1 MQKNSIQTLS
11 KLAIPLKSKGRFFKE
26 KETHLR
32 SDFQRDRDRIIHST
46 AFRRLK
52 HKTQVFV
59 NTSGDHFR
67 TRITH
72 SLEVAQ
78 IARTLS
84 KFFNLNEDLC
94 ETLSLAHDLGHTPF
108 GHAGEEALNDCMKK
122 FGGFDHNIQTLRIIL
137 FLENRYYDFRGL
149 NLTFETLDGLIK
161 HNGPIKNLRKFKK
174 ILKLSYFKKKIK
186 FSLSPSL
193 EAQLASISD
202 DIAYNSHDLEDGL
215 KANLFNLRDLENIP
229 VLNKIL
235 GKNII
240 KKKIKLSQN
249 PSLEA
254 QIASI
259 SDDIAYNS
267 HDLEDGLKSNLFDL
281 TDLENIPVLK
291 DIIFNHKKKIKIF
304 SLDLVIRQIIR
315 EIINEMVKDI
325 IKTTK
330 KNIIKH
336 KIKKIKDIYI
346 SHYPIVSFSNEM
358 GEFDKEIKKFLKK
371 NMYYHKSVKENTD
384 QGKKIIKNLFVNIMK
399 NPVKYLNVS
408 NYEKPNIERSVC
420 DFIAGMTDRYAI
432 NLYKKIK

>member
-1 MQKNSIQTLS
+1 MQKNSRQVLS
-11 KLAIPLKSKGRFFKE
+11 KLAVPIKSKGRFFHE
-26 KETHLR
+26 KKTSLR

-59 NTSGDHFR
+59 NTTGDHYR

-72 SLEVAQ
+72 SLEVSQ

-84 KFFNLNEDLC
+84 KYFLLNEDLS

-108 GHAGEEALNDCMKK
+108 GHAGEDALNECMKK
-122 FGGFDHNIQTLRIIL
+122 FGGFDHNIQTIRIIL
-137 FLENRYYDFRGL
+137 FLENRYYKFKGL
-149 NLTFETLDGLIK
+149 NLTLETLDGLLK
-161 HNGPIKNLRKFKK
+161 HNGPVK
-174 ILKLSYFKKKIK
+174 
-186 FSLSPSL
+186 
-193 EAQLASISD
+193 
-202 DIAYNSHDLEDGL
+202 DLD
-215 KANLFNLRDLENIP
+215 K
-229 VLNKIL
+229 LNKIL
-235 GKNII
+235 GKNILN
-240 KKKIKLSQN
+240 KKINLLQN

-281 TDLENIPVLK
+281 TDLEKIPVLQ
-291 DIIFNHKKKIKIF
+291 DIVLSHKKKIKNF
-304 SLDLVIRQIIR
+304 SLDLVIRQIVR

-330 KNIIKH
+330 KNINKY
-336 KIKKIKDIYI
+336 KIKKTQDIYM
-346 SHYPIVSFSNEM
+346 SRYPIVSFSNKM

-371 NMYYHKSVKENTD
+371 NMYFQKNIKENTD
-384 QGKKIIKNLFVNIMK
+384 QGKEIIKSLFINIMK
-399 NPVKYLNVS
+399 NPVNYLNVS
-408 NYEKPNIERSVC
+408 NYEKLNIERSVC

-432 NLYKKIK
+432 NLYKNIT

>member
-11 KLAIPLKSKGRFFKE
+11 KLAVPLKSKGRFFKE
-26 KETHLR
+26 KKTYLR

-72 SLEVAQ
+72 SLEVSQ

-108 GHAGEEALNDCMKK
+108 GHAGEEALDNCMKK

-137 FLENRYYDFRGL
+137 FLENRYYEFKGL
-149 NLTFETLDGLIK
+149 NLTLETLDGLIK
-161 HNGPIKNLRKFKK
+161 HNGPIKNLTKYKK
-174 ILKLSYFKKKIK
+174 ILGIDYFKNKIN
-186 FSLSPSL
+186 FSLS
-193 EAQLASISD
+193 
-202 DIAYNSHDLEDGL
+202 
-215 KANLFNLRDLENIP
+215 
-229 VLNKIL
+229 
-235 GKNII
+235 
-240 KKKIKLSQN
+240 

-281 TDLENIPVLK
+281 NDLKNIPILNQIILK
-291 DIIFNHKKKIKIF
+291 HKKKIKKYSI
-304 SLDLVIRQIIR
+304 DLVVRQIVR
-315 EIINEMVKDI
+315 EIINVMVKDLTE
-325 IKTTK
+325 TTF
-330 KNIIKH
+330 KNIKRN
-336 KIKKIKDIYI
+336 KIKNLNDVFKSK
-346 SHYPIVSFSNEM
+346 YPLVTFSVKMRN
-358 GEFDKEIKKFLKK
+358 FDKRIKNFLRKK
-371 NMYYHKSVKENTD
+371 MYYHKNVKSNTSN
-384 QGKKIIKNLFVNIMK
+384 GKKIIRKLFLSIKK
-399 NPVKYLNVS
+399 NPNKYINVS
-408 NYEKPNIERSVC
+408 KYDKTNIARSIC

-432 NLYKKIK
+432 NLFNKIK

>member
-11 KLAIPLKSKGRFFKE
+11 KLAVPLKSKGRFFKE
-26 KETHLR
+26 KKTYLR

-108 GHAGEEALNDCMKK
+108 GHAGEEALNNCMKR

-137 FLENRYYDFRGL
+137 FLENRYYDFKGL
-149 NLTFETLDGLIK
+149 NLTLETLDGLIK
-161 HNGPIKNLRKFKK
+161 HNGPIKNLTKYKK
-174 ILKLSYFKKKIK
+174 ILGIDYFKNKIN
-186 FSLSPSL
+186 FSLS
-193 EAQLASISD
+193 
-202 DIAYNSHDLEDGL
+202 
-215 KANLFNLRDLENIP
+215 
-229 VLNKIL
+229 
-235 GKNII
+235 
-240 KKKIKLSQN
+240 

-281 TDLENIPVLK
+281 NDLKNIPILDK
-291 DIIFNHKKKIKIF
+291 IIFN
-304 SLDLVIRQIIR
+304 
-315 EIINEMVKDI
+315 N
-325 IKTTK
+325 
-330 KNIIKH
+330 
-336 KIKKIKDIYI
+336 
-346 SHYPIVSFSNEM
+346 
-358 GEFDKEIKKFLKK
+358 
-371 NMYYHKSVKENTD
+371 
-384 QGKKIIKNLFVNIMK
+384 
-399 NPVKYLNVS
+399 
-408 NYEKPNIERSVC
+408 
-420 DFIAGMTDRYAI
+420 
-432 NLYKKIK
+432 